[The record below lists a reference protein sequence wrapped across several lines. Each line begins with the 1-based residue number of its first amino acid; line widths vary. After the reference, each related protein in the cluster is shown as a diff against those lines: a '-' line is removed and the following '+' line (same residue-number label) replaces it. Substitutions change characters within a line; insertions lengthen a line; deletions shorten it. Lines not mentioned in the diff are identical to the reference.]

1 MRSKGGIWHKVP
13 YHFITMKKM
22 LITGGSGFVGR
33 NVYEY
38 FKMNRKYDVY
48 APTSSELNCI
58 DEEAVK
64 EYLLKNKFDIIL
76 HFAVYGDGIDKAK
89 DGTKILE
96 YNLRIF
102 YNFAKYSNLYEKMIY
117 AGSGAE
123 YDKRYPICSVKEE
136 DIGRTVPTDQYGL
149 MKYTAGLLIDKSRN
163 IYNLRLFG
171 IFGKYE
177 YWPIKFISNVCCKA
191 LYELPLTIR
200 QNVYFDYLWI
210 EDFCEILDKFL
221 KIDKPIYH
229 SYNIVSGERVDLV
242 SICNYVME
250 AAQKDMRI
258 VVCKEGF
265 ANEYT
270 ANNDR
275 IRKEIADISF
285 TPINQSIKALLAWY
299 QLKKEEIDIYKLLY

>member
-1 MRSKGGIWHKVP
+1 
-13 YHFITMKKM
+13 MKKI
-22 LITGGSGFVGR
+22 LITGGTGFVGR
-33 NVYEY
+33 NVCEY
-38 FKMNRKYDVY
+38 LKASAEYDVY

-64 EYLLKNKFDIIL
+64 EYLIKNKFDIVL

-89 DGTKILE
+89 DGAKILE

-102 YNFAKYSNLYEKMIY
+102 HNFAKYNNLYEKMIY

-123 YDKRYPICSVKEE
+123 YDKRYPICSAKEE
-136 DIGRTVPTDQYGL
+136 DIGRTVPIDQYGL
-149 MKYTAGLLIDKSRN
+149 MKYTAGLLIDRSSN

-191 LYELPLTIR
+191 IYNLPLSIR

-210 EDFCEILDKFL
+210 DDFCNILKRFLEIDRPK
-221 KIDKPIYH
+221 YH
-229 SYNIVSGERVDLV
+229 TYNVVSGERIDLV
-242 SICNYVME
+242 SICNYVRE
-250 AAQKDMRI
+250 AAGKNI
-258 VVCKEGF
+258 NVIVCKDGF

-270 ANNDR
+270 ASNER
-275 IRKEIADISF
+275 IRAEITDFSI
-285 TPINQSIKALLAWY
+285 TPIKQSVKSLFEWY
-299 QLKKEEIDIYKLLY
+299 QSKKEEIDIYKLLY